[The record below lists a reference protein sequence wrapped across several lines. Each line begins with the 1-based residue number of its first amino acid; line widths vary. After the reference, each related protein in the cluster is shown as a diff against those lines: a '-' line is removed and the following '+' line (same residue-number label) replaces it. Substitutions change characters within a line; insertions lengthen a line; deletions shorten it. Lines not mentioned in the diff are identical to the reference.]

1 MRRVSLTFLWALAV
15 LQILFFRPQNTMA
28 QHLEENTSFWSN
40 RAALGEYSSP
50 QWHNGFVARFS
61 FDFPPQI
68 KVLDRTGSLVT
79 DATIA
84 FPSAPWV
91 RVTNV
96 AVSSSGRVAFTLLG
110 RDDQGRSATAVG
122 WISRSGEI
130 EQIVRTEE
138 YALTDLGFAPDG
150 TLWAVGRNNIIDVLV
165 HYDEAGNAMS
175 RMDISRDDGL
185 NFDFSQPPRILFPI
199 EDRVGLLLSGKGV
212 WTELSLE
219 GDILGQWEMPSGVG
233 LGGIALTPLGEF
245 YFSTYTPVSQRVS
258 EDDPDTRLLR
268 LDREHDHWV
277 EISYDGLLKPGDP
290 RVLELHGSQGEDL
303 VVNTIDTTRMVVA
316 PIVSR

>member
-1 MRRVSLTFLWALAV
+1 MRRISRTFLWALAV
-15 LQILFFRPQNTMA
+15 LQILIFRPQSTVA
-28 QHLEENTSFWSN
+28 QHLEQGASFSID
-40 RAALGEYSSP
+40 RFGQYSYP
-50 QWHNGFVARFS
+50 RWHNGYVARYS

-68 KVLDRTGSLVT
+68 KVLDQGGSLVT
-79 DATIA
+79 EATIA
-84 FPSAPWV
+84 HPSWPWV

-96 AVSSSGRVAFTLLG
+96 AVSSSGRVAFSSIG

-130 EQIVRTEE
+130 ELIVRTDE
-138 YALTDLGFAPDG
+138 YALTDLDFAPDG

-165 HYDEAGNAMS
+165 HYDEAGNTLS

-185 NFDFSQPPRILFPI
+185 NFGFAQPRILFPT
-199 EDRVGLLLSGKGV
+199 EDRVGLLLSVKGV

-219 GDILGQWEMPSGVG
+219 GDILGQWAMPSGVEFS
-233 LGGIALTPLGEF
+233 GIALTPRGEF
-245 YFSTYTPVSQRVS
+245 YASVYTPLHQRVS
-258 EDDPDTRLLR
+258 EDDPNTRLLR
-268 LDREHDHWV
+268 LDRGHNRWV

-290 RVLELHGSQGEDL
+290 RVLELHGAHGEDL

-316 PIVSR
+316 PIVNY